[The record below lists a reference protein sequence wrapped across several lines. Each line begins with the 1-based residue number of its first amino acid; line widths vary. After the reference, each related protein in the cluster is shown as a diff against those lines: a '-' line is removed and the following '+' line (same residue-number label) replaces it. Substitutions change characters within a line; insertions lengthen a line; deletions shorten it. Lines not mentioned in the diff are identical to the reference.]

1 MQRLWLTKN
10 GNYVDTNGNIV
21 GSKSKGLT
29 REARQY
35 LQNKYNKDY
44 ANRTN
49 ANLLAGNIWASPYLQ
64 QNMPHTF
71 YINK

>member
-29 REARQY
+29 QEARQY
-35 LQNKYNKDY
+35 LQNKYNRDY

-49 ANLLAGNIWASPYLQ
+49 ANLLAGNIWDSQRYAW
-64 QNMPHTF
+64 
-71 YINK
+71 